1 MSILGATSIQLQMVG
16 TEVEVAMPASD
27 LSTAIRVSVLSG
39 RSVKRMHDNQK
50 QLGRKQP

>member
-39 RSVKRMHDNQK
+39 RSVPKADA
-50 QLGRKQP
+50 